1 MPFSLQSLSSLHQ
14 FLLGLKKPNPYPISF
29 PSPLSH
35 KSLFFSPI
43 KGNTSCCINSKK
55 KKKIRRIRSLVDTL
69 LCPQIESF
77 SSVRDISYNPLSLFH
92 IQAFYKQCKESFQYL
107 SLRGRHRHNY
117 IATKLSSVVCSY
129 VPKYFDHKCSC
140 RCTSQSAALF
150 LRVQKRKVFYQNY
163 QS

>member
-29 PSPLSH
+29 PFPLSH
-35 KSLFFSPI
+35 KSLFFSPYKRKYI
-43 KGNTSCCINSKK
+43 LLHKLK
-55 KKKIRRIRSLVDTL
+55 KKKIRIRSLVDTL

-92 IQAFYKQCKESFQYL
+92 IQVFYKQCKESFQYL

-117 IATKLSSVVCSY
+117 IATELSSVVCSY

-140 RCTSQSAALF
+140 RCTSQCAALF
-150 LRVQKRKVFYQNY
+150 LKVQKCKVFYQNY